1 MSAQDYELLLRVR
14 ADLMQAIQG
23 LTGLTDQLSAGD
35 SAAQRLGESA
45 DQASERIRRMVQA
58 STAQAATQQQV
69 NAAITQTAE
78 QVVSLNRSTES
89 QATAAKRASESVAAE
104 AAAFNAAVAAKLRA
118 IEALNAA
125 FAGNVASAQGAA
137 TAEAALDEAMAT
149 GAITARE
156 QAAYIQKLTAVQ
168 AEQTVTTEAATA
180 AMVINGGVAR
190 ELGVILGELARGNT
204 ARLEGSLITLAN
216 RTGLLTALFNPLTL
230 MIGAVVAELG
240 VFALAAEQ
248 VALDNDTLNRS
259 IQTTGNY
266 AGVSVANVQQLAG
279 AITSAKGSLSASR
292 EVLEQLIA
300 SGRVSGQ
307 ALQSMGQAAV
317 DMAELTGE
325 STEKA
330 TQSVLAMFDGTTQSL
345 LKANEQYHFLTTA
358 IYDQITAL
366 EAVGES
372 QAAMDVA
379 ARAFHDAAQQRLE
392 VEQDQLS
399 GLAKAWQTVSHAA
412 KSYWEQFKTGASV
425 LAGTADGQTQVYAL
439 EGRKARAQENQQS
452 YAGRMLN
459 TFGQG
464 WSDDDERA
472 LQAKQQQ
479 LAAQA
484 SQAELQGLQQTLAT
498 GAVDAAADLD
508 RMGQSLDKNQA
519 KQAALNKLNADF
531 LKLWKGAD
539 PDHPDARLSGVQAIT
554 DDQGQTT
561 FTGGL
566 YDRLRADIDK
576 RYADKTPREKSDT
589 GAISAQQQLLKLLN
603 DEQGALD
610 PVARAWA
617 AYNDK
622 VQQANQLAA
631 KAKTAKGANVA
642 AIDAERDAVIQLAAK
657 ARDATLAEQAE
668 KDRDAFE
675 KLRASLTHLDE
686 TKLDKVAGQIKQLR
700 GYLDRGTITQGE
712 YDQTSSDIV
721 ANSLTKLPAYKG
733 ISGAVGGPF
742 GELDKVNNQQGELDK
757 TYQSDLDRLQQY
769 HEKRLISDQ
778 QFADAEAKLY
788 AGHAAVLQQIEDD
801 RQRVM
806 MMGITQSM
814 SQGAE
819 AIKEGFGAQSSAYR
833 AAFALSKAAA
843 VAQATVNMYLDISQ
857 ASAKGWPYNIPLI
870 AKAMGEG
877 LSIIGAIRSVSAGYS
892 GGGYT
897 GDGGVLQPAGV
908 VHKGEVVWS
917 QQDIARAGG
926 VAVVEAMRLG
936 RRGYADG
943 GFVGSTH
950 GFAAPTERMPAQTAG
965 SAASTAAATR
975 GVRIV
980 NVVSPEHMN
989 DWANSAQGEQVIM
1002 NIVGR
1007 NRTTLRTLVGR

>member
-1 MSAQDYELLLRVR
+1 MSVQDYELLLRVR
-14 ADLMQAIQG
+14 ADLMEAMQG
-23 LTGLTDQLSAGD
+23 LAGLTDQLGAGD
-35 SAAQRLGESA
+35 SAAQRLSESA

-58 STAQAATQQQV
+58 SQEQATAQQQA
-69 NAAITQTAE
+69 NAAIKQTAD
-78 QVVSLNRSTES
+78 QVASLNRSTEA
-89 QATAAKRASESVAAE
+89 QTRAAKQSSESVAAD
-104 AAAFNAAVAAKLRA
+104 AAAFNAAVTAKLRA
-118 IEALNAA
+118 MEALNAA
-125 FAGNVASAQGAA
+125 FAGNAASAQGAA
-137 TAEAALDEAMAT
+137 AAEAALDDAMAT

-156 QAAYIQKLTAVQ
+156 QTAYLQKLTAAQ
-168 AEQTVTTEAATA
+168 AEQTAATDAATA

-216 RTGLLTALFNPLTL
+216 RTGLLSALFNPLTL
-230 MIGAVVAELG
+230 MIGAVVTELG

-248 VALDNDTLNRS
+248 VALDNDKLNRS
-259 IQTTGNY
+259 IQITGNV
-266 AGVSVANVQQLAG
+266 AGVTVANVQQLAG

-292 EVLEQLIA
+292 DVLEQLIA

-317 DMAELTGE
+317 DMADLTGE

-330 TQSVLAMFDGTTQSL
+330 TQSVLTMFDGTTQSL

-366 EAVGES
+366 EAVGDT

-379 ARAFHDAAQQRLE
+379 ARAFHDAAEQRLE
-392 VEQDQLS
+392 AEQAQLS
-399 GLAKAWQTVSHAA
+399 GLARAWQTVSSTA

-425 LAGTADGQTQVYAL
+425 LVGTADLQTQVYAL
-439 EGRKARAQENQQS
+439 QGRKARAQENTQS
-452 YAGRMLN
+452 VGGRMLN

-464 WSDDDERA
+464 WSDDDERT

-484 SQAELQGLQQTLAT
+484 SQAELQGLQQMLAT

-508 RMGQSLDKNQA
+508 RLGQSLDKNQA

-554 DDQGQTT
+554 DEQGQTT

-566 YDRLRADIDK
+566 YDHLRADVEK
-576 RYADKTPREKSDT
+576 RYADKSPREKSDA

-610 PVARAWA
+610 PAAKAWA
-617 AYNDK
+617 TYNDK
-622 VQQANQLAA
+622 VQQANQLAD

-642 AIDAERDAVIQLAAK
+642 AIDAEREAVIQLAAR
-657 ARDATLAEQAE
+657 ARDTTLAEQAE

-675 KLRASLTHLDE
+675 KLRASLTKLDD

-700 GYLDRGTITQGE
+700 GYRDRGTITQGE

-721 ANSLTKLPAYKG
+721 ANSLTKLPTYKG

-742 GELDKVNNQQGELDK
+742 GELDKVNNQQTELDK

-769 HEKRLISDQ
+769 HAKRLISDR
-778 QFADAEAKLY
+778 QFSEAEATLY
-788 AGHAAVLQQIEDD
+788 ADHAAVLQQIEDD

-814 SQGAE
+814 AQGAE
-819 AIKEGFGAQSSAYR
+819 AIKEGFGAQSNAYR

-843 VAQATVNMYLDISQ
+843 VAQATVNMYMDISQ
-857 ASAKGWPYNIPLI
+857 ASAKGWPTNIPLI

-877 LSIIGAIRSVSAGYS
+877 LSIIGAIRSVSAGYAS
-892 GGGYT
+892 GGYT
-897 GDGGVLQPAGV
+897 GDGGQYEPAGV

-917 QQDIARAGG
+917 QTDIARAGG
-926 VAVVEAMRLG
+926 VAVVEAMRRG

-943 GFVGSTH
+943 GVVGTTR
-950 GFAAPTERMPAQTAG
+950 GFNAPTERMPAQSAG
-965 SAASTAAATR
+965 HPGQSAPATS

-980 NVVSPEHMN
+980 NVVSPDHMN
-989 DWANSAQGEQVIM
+989 DWANSAQGEHVIM
-1002 NIVGR
+1002 NTVGR